1 MANHDELSH
10 YLSMGLA
17 VHVDGVTV
25 DNRNLEHINLILKE
39 DDSYMKEFVG
49 NTKGEISAVHFQTI
63 RE

>member
-1 MANHDELSH
+1 MTNHDELSH

-17 VHVDGVTV
+17 VRVDGITV

-49 NTKGEISAVHFQTI
+49 NKKGEISAVNFQKI
-63 RE
+63 KE